1 MLIMMQVLRE
11 KFKGWVA
18 IVIFTIIGLTF
29 LLWGVGSYLQG
40 HGGGSSQVLATVNKE
55 KITLQDFDAKRQDL
69 SQAALAKASPEQKKY
84 IKSFIISKL
93 IQEKLL
99 AGATQSAGYVVAP
112 QIIEAQVMTAPYFQV
127 NGQFSQAKFNDY
139 LNSNRLPPM
148 TPAMFA
154 QQRAH
159 AFAQQQLPLGIA
171 ASAFITLKEQQQLLA
186 LFRQKR
192 SFSTVMVPLS
202 AYYDKVKL
210 TSKQLEDYYHH
221 NQESFVTAE
230 KVKLQYVILSPKDI
244 AAKVQVS
251 SAQVKQYYADNEQHF
266 ALPAHWVVDR
276 LIIKLPSNPS
286 VADVKEAKALA
297 VSIKAKLVAG
307 KVTMQGL
314 VKSQPKKMAFAKQT
328 IIATQLSGGLLQT
341 LSSLQQGQFS
351 DPVMTTQG
359 LNLFKM
365 VAIRVGSVKPFASV
379 SKNISALLK
388 QRQMG
393 QLFTTNAQQLGN
405 LAYTHPDSL
414 AQAAKEMELTLQT
427 SAWLSHAGA
436 KKGLFANAALINSA
450 FSKDVLQH
458 GNNSRPLPLPDGSIL
473 VLRVVQHVAAK
484 PKPYAQVVSS
494 IRQILLKQSA
504 ARFAGVAAYNL
515 QTKWLS
521 GQSLV
526 SLKQYRYDQY
536 HIHNDI
542 LRSNKKL
549 SPLVINSVFQLSLGK
564 NSMKTLQLDNG
575 DYLVIK
581 LLGVKDASEADYTA
595 VEKTAKMQSVKSIEV
610 NAGYRMYVQGLLK
623 RAKVTNNNDALS
635 AIKL

>member
-1 MLIMMQVLRE
+1 MMQTLRE

-40 HGGGSSQVLATVNKE
+40 HSGASSQVLATVNKE
-55 KITLQDFDAKRQDL
+55 KITLRDFEAKQQSL
-69 SQAALAKASPEQKKY
+69 NQAALAKAPPGQKKY

-99 AGATQSAGYVVAP
+99 SASTQSAGYVVAP
-112 QIIEAQVMTAPYFQV
+112 QIIEAQLMTAPSFQV
-127 NGQFSQAKFNDY
+127 NGHFSQAKFNDY
-139 LNSNRLPPM
+139 LHSNGLSPM

-154 QQRAH
+154 QQRAQI
-159 AFAQQQLPLGIA
+159 FAQQQLPEGIA
-171 ASAFITLKEQQQLLA
+171 ASAFVTPKEQQRLLS

-192 SFSTVMVPLS
+192 SFATVAIPLS
-202 AYYDKVKL
+202 AYYHKV
-210 TSKQLEDYYHH
+210 TVTPKQMKNYY
-221 NQESFVTAE
+221 NQNKANFVTDE
-230 KVKLQYVILSPKDI
+230 KIKLQYLVLSPKDI

-251 SAQVKQYYADNEQHF
+251 AAQVKQYYVDNQQHF
-266 ALPAHWVVDR
+266 TLPAHWVVDR

-286 VADVKEAKALA
+286 SSDIKATNALA
-297 VSIKAKLVAG
+297 VNIRAQLKAG

-314 VKSQPKKMAFAKQT
+314 VKSQPKKMSFVKQT
-328 IIATQLSGGLLQT
+328 IVATQLSGGLLQT

-365 VAIRVGSVKPFASV
+365 TSIRAGSVKSLASV

-388 QRQMG
+388 QRQVG
-393 QLFTTNAQQLGN
+393 QLFTTKAQQLGN

-414 AQAAKEMELTLQT
+414 IQVAKEMELKLQT
-427 SAWLSHAGA
+427 SAWLPHAGT
-436 KKGLFANAALINSA
+436 KKGLFSNAALLNAA

-458 GNNSRPLPLPDGSIL
+458 GNNSRPLPLQDGSVM

-484 PKPYAQVVSS
+484 PKPFSQVQS
-494 IRQILLKQSA
+494 IIRTSLLKQSA
-504 ARFAGVAAYNL
+504 ARFAGVAAYDM

-521 GQSLV
+521 GYSLD
-526 SLKQYRYDQY
+526 SLKSYHYNQY
-536 HIHNDI
+536 HKYNGI
-542 LRSNKKL
+542 LRTDRSISSLILNT
-549 SPLVINSVFQLSLGK
+549 VFQLSLGEG
-564 NSMKTLQLDNG
+564 SIKTLQLDNG

-581 LLGVKDASEADYTA
+581 LLSIKDGKEADYTA
-595 VEKTAKMQSVKSIEV
+595 AQRAAKIQSAKSIAV
-610 NAGYRMYVQGLLK
+610 NAGYRMYVEGLLK
-623 RAKVTNNNDALS
+623 RAKITNNAQAVND
-635 AIKL
+635 IKL